1 LETSCSVL
9 RDEAYKARRSNAA
22 LQAEATD
29 SKFGPDDVI
38 VGYRGDQAIGLNVL
52 HASRRAR
59 GHDR

>member
-38 VGYRGDQAIGLNVL
+38 IGCRGDQVIGLNIL
-52 HASRRAR
+52 HTSRHARAH
-59 GHDR
+59 GN